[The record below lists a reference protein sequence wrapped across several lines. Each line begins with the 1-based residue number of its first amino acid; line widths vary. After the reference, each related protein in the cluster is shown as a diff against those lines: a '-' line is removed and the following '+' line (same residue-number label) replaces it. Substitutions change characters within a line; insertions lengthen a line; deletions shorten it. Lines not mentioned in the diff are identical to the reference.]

1 MRLALIAF
9 SDTGEALANRIAEG
23 LSSGV
28 QRAESSAAEMI
39 CEVSRCPRDTE
50 LAVWTKTHFD
60 AADGL
65 VFVGAAGIAVRA
77 IAPYVKSKA
86 TDPAVVVVDE
96 LGQDAISLLS
106 GHLGGGNE
114 LTLRIAE
121 VSGAAPVITTAT
133 DIHGQFA
140 VDDWA
145 RTQGLRVHNKAMI
158 KEVSSAVLRGETIP
172 FISAHTVL
180 GNAPAGIAEGKT
192 DPRPEGTDTPAITL
206 AVQKSGAAARPHTL
220 VLVPQAVCIG
230 IGCRKGIAQEA
241 IEEAWQAFL
250 EENAIFEEAVCTA
263 ATIDLKKNEA
273 GLLAFCKAHDWPLR
287 IYSADQ
293 LIEAPAVPGGYTP
306 SAFVEQ
312 TTGVANVC
320 ERCAVYAAEEM
331 GVQEEALGHPRLLV
345 RKTAHNGVT
354 LAAAVRPLAL
364 YWK

>member
-9 SDTGEALANRIAEG
+9 SETGEALANRIAAAMSDAPEG
-23 LSSGV
+23 ADGG
-28 QRAESSAAEMI
+28 AEI
-39 CEVSRCPRDTE
+39 LCEVSRCPRDTK
-50 LAVWTKTHFD
+50 LAAWTKTHFD
-60 AADGL
+60 AADWL

-96 LGQDAISLLS
+96 LGQYAISLLS

-114 LTLRIAE
+114 LTQQIAAAA
-121 VSGAAPVITTAT
+121 GAVPVITTAT

-145 RTQGLRVHNKAMI
+145 RTQDLKVWNKAMI

-180 GNAPAGIAEGKT
+180 GDAPAGIAESKT
-192 DPRPEGTDTPAITL
+192 DPRPEEADMPAVTL

-220 VLVPQAVCIG
+220 VLIPKAVCIG

-241 IEEAWQAFL
+241 IEDAWQAFIA
-250 EENAIFEEAVCTA
+250 ENGIFEEAVCTA

-273 GLLAFCKAHDWPLR
+273 GLLAFCKAHAWPLR
-287 IYSADQ
+287 IYSAEQ
-293 LIEAPAVPGGYTP
+293 LIQAPAVPGGYTP

-331 GVQEEALGHPRLLV
+331 GVEEEALGHPKLLV